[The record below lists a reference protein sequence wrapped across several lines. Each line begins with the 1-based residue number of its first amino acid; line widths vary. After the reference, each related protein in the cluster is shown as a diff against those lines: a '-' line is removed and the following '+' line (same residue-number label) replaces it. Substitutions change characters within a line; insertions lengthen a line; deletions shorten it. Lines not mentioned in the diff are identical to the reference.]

1 MKKMNMKD
9 SDKFFHCAA
18 NFTAAQRGS
27 VGKDTAIA
35 MSLGKE
41 LFDIPKKVFF
51 DKEKLFPTLIDSLL
65 DIEADAT
72 GWEKGIND
80 STVRKNSAVEACKK
94 YLPPLSEGKKLG
106 EWYRARHRDSAE

>member
-1 MKKMNMKD
+1 MNMKG

-27 VGKDTAIA
+27 AGKNTAMA
-35 MSLGKE
+35 LSLGKE

-51 DKEKLFPTLIDSLL
+51 NKEKVGPTLIDSLW

-72 GWEKGIND
+72 GWGKGIND
-80 STVRKNSAVEACKK
+80 STVRKSSAVEACKE
-94 YLPPLSEGKKLG
+94 YLTPLSEGKKLG